1 MTEAT
6 ETVTQ
11 PTEKQRRKVLVATT
25 IGAAL
30 EWYDFTLY
38 GIASAVVLA
47 PLFFPSEDPLFSLLG
62 ALASYG
68 VGLFARP
75 FGSFFFGNMGD
86 KLGRQKILV
95 ITLILMSVSTFLI
108 GCLPTF
114 DTIGYWA
121 PAILVL
127 LRILQG
133 LGAGSEYAGATLMA
147 FEYAPKHRRGLLA
160 AIPATGNPLGMLL
173 ASAVFGAVAMLPTDD
188 FMSWGWRIPFLLS
201 ALLFVIGL
209 YIRSRVEE
217 SPAFEKAKLERPTA
231 RTGMGELFRN
241 HRGPFVKALM
251 LNGGPNVTGYLPA
264 AFGLAYMTAT
274 LKFPPSVG
282 VTIFAI
288 SNFVLL
294 AVQPL
299 AGLLADK
306 VGGRRVF
313 IGGAMLGAASAFPFF
328 WFLESGEPPLIMLAY
343 LLLFTFSGGIML
355 GAQASFLADQFPTEV
370 RFSGVA
376 ISRELASGLVGGTLP
391 IIATALTSAVNG
403 TWLIGLLSLVLML
416 IAILGAYL
424 SRGLKAEPVFTPAST
439 S

>member
-1 MTEAT
+1 MAEPAD
-6 ETVTQ
+6 
-11 PTEKQRRKVLVATT
+11 KQRRRVLFATT

-38 GIASAVVLA
+38 GIASAVVLG
-47 PLFFPSEDPLFSLLG
+47 PLFFPSQDPLFSLLG

-75 FGSFFFGNMGD
+75 FGSLIIGSMGD
-86 KLGRQKILV
+86 RLGRQKILV
-95 ITLILMSVSTFLI
+95 ITLILMSVSTFAI
-108 GCLPTF
+108 GCLPTYA
-114 DTIGYWA
+114 TIGYWA

-127 LRILQG
+127 LRVLQG

-173 ASAVFGAVAMLPTDD
+173 ASAVFGVVAMLPTDD

-209 YIRSRVEE
+209 YIRSRVQE
-217 SPAFEKAKLERPTA
+217 SPAFEQAKRERPAA
-231 RTGMGELFRN
+231 RTGMVEMFRN
-241 HRGPFVKALM
+241 HRGPFVKALL

-264 AFGLAYMTAT
+264 AFGLAYMTAN
-274 LKFPPSVG
+274 LGFAPSVG

-288 SNFVLL
+288 SNFFLL

-299 AGLLADK
+299 AGMLADK

-313 IGGAMLGAASAFPFF
+313 IGGALLGAASAYPFF
-328 WFLESGEPPLIMLAY
+328 WFLATGQPALILIAY
-343 LLLFTFSGGIML
+343 LLLFTLSGGIML

-391 IIATALTSAVNG
+391 LIATALTSAVNG
-403 TWLIGLLSLVLML
+403 TWLIGLLSVALML
-416 IAILGAYL
+416 IAVLGAYL
-424 SRGLKAEPVFTPAST
+424 SRGARRDHVPIV
-439 S
+439 